1 MKHAHIST
9 LCECQAR
16 LSAELDEHR
25 QVTRGWAR
33 HLRDR
38 LSAAQPLHEAQVV
51 APAHSIHASQPR
63 FQVAWLCPFCG
74 RNTLRSFDASGL
86 AWRIAP
92 AATEAPA
99 SEAPGG

>member
-16 LSAELDEHR
+16 LSAELDER
-25 QVTRGWAR
+25 CQVTRGWAR

-38 LSAAQPLHEAQVV
+38 TPRAAALAQGDTQVV
-51 APAHSIHASQPR
+51 APAHSIHAGQPQ
-63 FQVAWLCPFCG
+63 FQVGWLCPFCG

-86 AWRIAP
+86 AWRVAAP
-92 AATEAPA
+92 VEAPTE
-99 SEAPGG
+99 S